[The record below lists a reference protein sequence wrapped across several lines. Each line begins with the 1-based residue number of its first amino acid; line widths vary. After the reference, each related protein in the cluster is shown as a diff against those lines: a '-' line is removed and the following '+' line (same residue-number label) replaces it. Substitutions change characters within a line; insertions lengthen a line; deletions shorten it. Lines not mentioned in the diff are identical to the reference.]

1 MVIKNLLGSLSMMI
15 LGPVNSKNIDCL
27 LIKHHQPNFFHVKIS
42 FVFLS
47 IEVTFSTEKWR
58 LQKARTFFNIF
69 RFINELCILINDEF
83 KNNFND
89 IYTHVMSLNSR
100 MKMMILVKP
109 RFWSFSIDVHDRKFT
124 LSYLIK
130 RHAFSYHRQCFVLRS
145 VLKFYMLPGQ

>member
-1 MVIKNLLGSLSMMI
+1 MMI
-15 LGPVNSKNIDCL
+15 LGPVNSKNTDCL

-58 LQKARTFFNIF
+58 LQKVRTFFNIF

-83 KNNFND
+83 KNNFKD

-109 RFWSFSIDVHDRKFT
+109 RFWSF
-124 LSYLIK
+124 
-130 RHAFSYHRQCFVLRS
+130 Q
-145 VLKFYMLPGQ
+145 